1 MTEQQKRGGRRAGAG
16 RKPTSNVSVTV
27 RIAPR
32 HRRLV
37 RLAGSNLIE
46 KALDLALNEGMSFDI
61 DSRKLTLKERD
72 QFLDGIKKV
81 AKETEQPWWRPWTL
95 GLKVLVNG
103 SSPEAWGAFYGKDMQ
118 STMDIVEG
126 DYAHMAGQETMKKI
140 LVEKLNRFTRQELA
154 EGVAIDAIIPIDRFF
169 FYARAAYS
177 KEEFPQDT
185 SDDLIECFISDIAEL
200 SAMQMKQVESDDITK
215 ARKLYADLHV

>member
-1 MTEQQKRGGRRAGAG
+1 MTSLIYYVNNHKMINTIINQTGMTYTEQQKRGGRRAGAG

-81 AKETEQPWWRPWTL
+81 AK
-95 GLKVLVNG
+95 
-103 SSPEAWGAFYGKDMQ
+103 
-118 STMDIVEG
+118 
-126 DYAHMAGQETMKKI
+126 
-140 LVEKLNRFTRQELA
+140 
-154 EGVAIDAIIPIDRFF
+154 
-169 FYARAAYS
+169 
-177 KEEFPQDT
+177 
-185 SDDLIECFISDIAEL
+185 
-200 SAMQMKQVESDDITK
+200 
-215 ARKLYADLHV
+215 